1 MKGQMMIITAVIVSV
16 MMVSVSSSVS
26 QLGDRDYEYRDEAYI
41 TSIIKGEA
49 SQVDTRYMKERQN
62 FQKMVHSI
70 DKYTTEIHYW
80 STQECFN
87 VTLSNRRSNINMI
100 CIS

>member
-16 MMVSVSSSVS
+16 MMVSVSSSVA
-26 QLGDRDYEYRDEAYI
+26 QLGDRDYEYRDEAYLTNMI
-41 TSIIKGEA
+41 EGEA
-49 SQVDTRYMKERQN
+49 SKVDTRYMKERQN

-70 DKYTTEIHYW
+70 DTYTTEVEYW
-80 STQECFN
+80 STQDCFN
-87 VTLSNRRSNINMI
+87 VTLSNRRSDINLN

>member
-16 MMVSVSSSVS
+16 MMVSVSSSVA
-26 QLGDRDYEYRDEAYI
+26 QLGDRDYEYRDEAYL
-41 TSIIKGEA
+41 TNIIKDEA

-70 DKYTTEIHYW
+70 DTYTTDVDYW
-80 STQECFN
+80 STRDCFN
-87 VTLSNRRSNINMI
+87 VTLSNRRSDINLR